1 MNLYGI
7 EWNTRDEALVEAQLY
22 RNGGY
27 MTVGSKRIGN
37 GPLHHFKRLVSL
49 LCPWFSWNVYSDLM
63 ADAWANNGL
72 VGIAGPASCGKTYSA
87 GVFAYAEFFAMPRG
101 TSIIMSSITIEGLR
115 LRVWGAMCEILKRV
129 QERRPGAPGYI
140 VHSERRIY
148 PQEPTDEELRD
159 PRDAIMGIACK
170 VGDNFVGVGCFPA
183 GTMVDTITGPV
194 PIEKIKAGDFVLSAI
209 GYSKVLGTSVRNTSV
224 LCKVHLSD
232 GRTITCT
239 PNHRFFTQKGWIN
252 ALTLSESS
260 YMLSAYESMRIV
272 RCRDKWQTSFLQ
284 SLLFSEMDAQAYARA
299 SGAREGEIRE
309 DINLEKELEC
319 CESGKGGVDCVANA
333 CISNSGEHSIESCK
347 DESKTDRDEMETSCE
362 GRERNRSN
370 EGGITDHGMV
380 PRCVLE
386 LPCED
391 QEETRNWIS
400 NQLQGGCCIRGS
412 EASNRSGRR
421 EPFFY
426 FEKGEGCEEGFFAKG
441 AWVDRIE
448 IEELSDSRSRRNNK
462 ADNRVYNLHVDGH
475 PSYSV
480 NGLLAHNSYVG
491 IKNANVIG
499 IFDEVSLMPASF
511 WDAISNLKKNP
522 RTKFV
527 AMGNPKDHYDALGKI
542 CEPDCGWD
550 SLPESTHSRSWKTRA
565 GGVAIQLSGLD
576 TPNGTAS
583 DGSKCA
589 GLNRFPYLITPE
601 QIEQDK
607 QMYGEDS
614 WQFQMM
620 DLGVF
625 PKSASVRRVITREIC
640 EKGNAFGEP
649 LWDGRSATAD
659 YVGIDAAYSGVG
671 GDRTPLVHIRTGRD
685 INGVSIVSVVNG
697 PLLIPTLV
705 GLKDDEGKPVP
716 IEQQIVSYVMDYC
729 RARSIYPSHVG
740 YDSTGRGSLA
750 HAFALIWARDTVPV
764 EFGGLPLDDRK
775 VLAHAEKS
783 ERDEYGKM
791 VSALWFAWR
800 NLIVQGQMRKLPMSV
815 FEEGTMR
822 EYCITK
828 SGKTDVEPKEDT
840 KKRLGRSPDLADALC
855 VAIEVARRNGFVVG
869 KATGET
875 VARSVKWIEEK
886 KHDWSALRQGEVL
899 VEA

>member
-27 MTVGSKRIGN
+27 MTVGGKRIGN

-170 VGDNFVGVGCFPA
+170 VGDNFVGVG
-183 GTMVDTITGPV
+183 
-194 PIEKIKAGDFVLSAI
+194 
-209 GYSKVLGTSVRNTSV
+209 
-224 LCKVHLSD
+224 
-232 GRTITCT
+232 
-239 PNHRFFTQKGWIN
+239 
-252 ALTLSESS
+252 
-260 YMLSAYESMRIV
+260 
-272 RCRDKWQTSFLQ
+272 
-284 SLLFSEMDAQAYARA
+284 
-299 SGAREGEIRE
+299 
-309 DINLEKELEC
+309 
-319 CESGKGGVDCVANA
+319 
-333 CISNSGEHSIESCK
+333 
-347 DESKTDRDEMETSCE
+347 
-362 GRERNRSN
+362 
-370 EGGITDHGMV
+370 
-380 PRCVLE
+380 
-386 LPCED
+386 
-391 QEETRNWIS
+391 
-400 NQLQGGCCIRGS
+400 
-412 EASNRSGRR
+412 
-421 EPFFY
+421 
-426 FEKGEGCEEGFFAKG
+426 
-441 AWVDRIE
+441 
-448 IEELSDSRSRRNNK
+448 
-462 ADNRVYNLHVDGH
+462 
-475 PSYSV
+475 
-480 NGLLAHNSYVG
+480 SYVG

-499 IFDEVSLMPASF
+499 VFDEVSLMPASF

-576 TPNGTAS
+576 TPNGT
-583 DGSKCA
+583 DVNGKKCA

-625 PKSASVRRVITREIC
+625 PKSASVRRVVTREIC

-729 RARSIYPSHVG
+729 RTRGIYPSHVG

-750 HAFALIWARDTVPV
+750 HAFALIWSRDTVPV
-764 EFGGLPLDDRK
+764 EFGGLPSADRR

-800 NLIVQGQMRKLPMSV
+800 NLIVQGQMRKLPMSI

-822 EYCITK
+822 EYCVTK

-855 VAIEVARRNGFVVG
+855 VAIEVARINGFVVG

-886 KHDWSALRQGEVL
+886 RHDWSALRQGEVL